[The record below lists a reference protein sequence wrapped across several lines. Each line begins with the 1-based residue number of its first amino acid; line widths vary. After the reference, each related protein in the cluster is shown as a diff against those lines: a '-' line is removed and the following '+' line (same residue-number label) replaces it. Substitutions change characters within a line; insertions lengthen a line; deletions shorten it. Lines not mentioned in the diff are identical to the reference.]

1 MYLCRE
7 MTDDSLLTI
16 ANLLNKKDHTTVL
29 SACRKIEKE
38 MNTSEETRQNVN
50 TIRKKISPG
59 S

>member
-1 MYLCRE
+1 

-38 MNTSEETRQNVN
+38 MNSSEETRQNVN